1 MASIKTL
8 EQTLKANEFAIT
20 AEIPAPI
27 SASASEMEE
36 KIDLLTGHVHAIN
49 VTDNPGATA
58 HMSSLAGC
66 TIVRNK
72 GIDPIFQVTCR
83 DRNRLAIQSDLMGA
97 SALGINNVL
106 TLAGDPVKNGD
117 QPDAKAVFDVN
128 SKKILSIMQSMNDLG
143 ETMSGRE
150 LQTKSNFF
158 PGGAAIIHEPE
169 NNWDPVALK
178 DKVTQG
184 AKFIQ
189 TQFCYDVDL
198 LRDYMKHIVDAGL
211 SEKLFFIV
219 GIGPL
224 RSDKSAKW
232 MRDKLFGTVIPDNI
246 VQRMERSEN
255 QIEEGTAICAEL
267 INQFEEI
274 DGVHGA
280 HLMAPRNLSAIAPTV
295 KKAGIKI

>member
-178 DKVTQG
+178 DKVAQG